1 MRIRYQSLA
10 VGEFVSWPSINGRR
24 SGVVESMDDRG
35 ALVLLDGGMYVLLT
49 TGQSLQ
55 AAQERRRNIAK
66 TIKNKRI

>member
-1 MRIRYQSLA
+1 MSIRYQPLA
-10 VGEFVSWPSINGRR
+10 VGESVSWLAVNGRR

-35 ALVLLDGGMYVLLT
+35 AMVLLDGGRYVLLT

-66 TIKNKRI
+66 TIKTER